1 MNVIASFGLKVTDL
15 YKLSFTEFLNK
26 KPENKKL
33 KKELQLQKYN
43 LYEEER
49 QNNIKKCISKRR
61 ELVKSNNNKT
71 KNKTNSKSN
80 IKNKLFTNG
89 KKKLDISND
98 DISNTICKS
107 IKKYKKPFF
116 TDNNGVLYENNTY
129 IMNHYEGI
137 NSSVKKDELDKI
149 TSLNLEKYKIER
161 NKENSEQFLANFL
174 KSEIIK
180 ENQIRKVKEK
190 INKKEEKINEFI
202 HDRKENIKFLE
213 NERYKDFKDRNEKQK
228 LYDKIMLNFGHKIH
242 MSDRKINSINLE
254 SQHRKLNNREKNKTE
269 ELKEQISNYEKRNE
283 DYKKKISQ
291 IFDLNETDKI
301 KVTLPKGYDNKPPD
315 ERQKKILEIEDK
327 YEMEIIKREN
337 VFLNRLNIMQNKIN
351 DYMEK
356 LCENNN
362 SFGPNYDRKCRIL
375 MKNEFLM
382 KRVLMTTA
390 KKNYASL
397 IAVQEGNLV
406 PEDNQL
412 AITGIEALAK
422 STKAISTRK
431 ALKNI
436 LLDCVLGRLGIL
448 VIVIVILRD

>member
-1 MNVIASFGLKVTDL
+1 M
-15 YKLSFTEFLNK
+15 
-26 KPENKKL
+26 
-33 KKELQLQKYN
+33 
-43 LYEEER
+43 
-49 QNNIKKCISKRR
+49 
-61 ELVKSNNNKT
+61 
-71 KNKTNSKSN
+71 
-80 IKNKLFTNG
+80 
-89 KKKLDISND
+89 DISND

-107 IKKYKKPFF
+107 TKKYKKPFF

-137 NSSVKKDELDKI
+137 NSSVKKDELDKV
-149 TSLNLEKYKIER
+149 TSLNLEKYRIER

-202 HDRKENIKFLE
+202 NDRKESIKLLE

-242 MSDRKINSINLE
+242 MSDLKINSINLE
-254 SQHRKLNNREKNKTE
+254 SQHRKLNNMEKNKRE
-269 ELKEQISNYEKRNE
+269 ELKEQISNYEKRNA

-301 KVTLPKGYDNKPPD
+301 KITLPKAYDNKPPD

-356 LCENNN
+356 KEQKDNRIKQ
-362 SFGPNYDRKCRIL
+362 SIEKRDKIREEKRIL
-375 MKNEFLM
+375 HDIRMDEIKQKLLNTKIRLEN
-382 KRVLMTTA
+382 KRL
-390 KKNYASL
+390 KKLENLEQKDLKNYAIKKEKLKLYEERKKVNQQTSEEKEAVKLKLQKL
-397 IAVQEGNLV
+397 IRRQNNNDRIKDDEKFIN
-406 PEDNQL
+406 
-412 AITGIEALAK
+412 K
-422 STKAISTRK
+422 
-431 ALKNI
+431 
-436 LLDCVLGRLGIL
+436 LLYKE
-448 VIVIVILRD
+448 

>member
-1 MNVIASFGLKVTDL
+1 
-15 YKLSFTEFLNK
+15 
-26 KPENKKL
+26 
-33 KKELQLQKYN
+33 
-43 LYEEER
+43 
-49 QNNIKKCISKRR
+49 
-61 ELVKSNNNKT
+61 
-71 KNKTNSKSN
+71 
-80 IKNKLFTNG
+80 
-89 KKKLDISND
+89 
-98 DISNTICKS
+98 
-107 IKKYKKPFF
+107 
-116 TDNNGVLYENNTY
+116 
-129 IMNHYEGI
+129 MNHYGGI
-137 NSSVKKDELDKI
+137 NSSVKKDELDKV
-149 TSLNLEKYKIER
+149 TSLNLEKYRIER

-254 SQHRKLNNREKNKTE
+254 SQHRKLNNMEKNKTE

-301 KVTLPKGYDNKPPD
+301 KITLPKAYDNKPPD

-356 LCENNN
+356 KEQKDNRIKQ
-362 SFGPNYDRKCRIL
+362 SIEKRDKIREEKRIL
-375 MKNEFLM
+375 HDIRMDEIKQKLLNTKIRLEN
-382 KRVLMTTA
+382 KRL
-390 KKNYASL
+390 KKLENLEQKDLKNYAIKKEKLKLYEERKKVNQQTSEGKEAVKLKLQKL
-397 IAVQEGNLV
+397 IRRQNNNDRIKDDEKFIN
-406 PEDNQL
+406 
-412 AITGIEALAK
+412 K
-422 STKAISTRK
+422 
-431 ALKNI
+431 
-436 LLDCVLGRLGIL
+436 LLYNE
-448 VIVIVILRD
+448 

>member
-1 MNVIASFGLKVTDL
+1 
-15 YKLSFTEFLNK
+15 
-26 KPENKKL
+26 
-33 KKELQLQKYN
+33 
-43 LYEEER
+43 
-49 QNNIKKCISKRR
+49 
-61 ELVKSNNNKT
+61 
-71 KNKTNSKSN
+71 
-80 IKNKLFTNG
+80 
-89 KKKLDISND
+89 
-98 DISNTICKS
+98 
-107 IKKYKKPFF
+107 
-116 TDNNGVLYENNTY
+116 
-129 IMNHYEGI
+129 MNHYEGI
-137 NSSVKKDELDKI
+137 NSSVKKDELDKV
-149 TSLNLEKYKIER
+149 TSLNLEKYRIER

-254 SQHRKLNNREKNKTE
+254 SQHWKLNNMEKNKTE

-301 KVTLPKGYDNKPPD
+301 KVTLPKAYDNKPPD

-356 LCENNN
+356 KEQKDNRIKQ
-362 SFGPNYDRKCRIL
+362 SIEKRDKIREEKRIL
-375 MKNEFLM
+375 HDIRMDEIKQKLLNRKIRLEN
-382 KRVLMTTA
+382 KRL
-390 KKNYASL
+390 KKLENLEQKDLKNYAIKKEKLKLYEERKKVNQQTSEGKEAVKLKLQKL
-397 IAVQEGNLV
+397 IRRQNNNDRIKDDEKFIN
-406 PEDNQL
+406 
-412 AITGIEALAK
+412 K
-422 STKAISTRK
+422 
-431 ALKNI
+431 
-436 LLDCVLGRLGIL
+436 LLYKE
-448 VIVIVILRD
+448 